1 MSDMRLLVIEDDSEA
16 AGYLVKAFREQ
27 GHMADHAADGIDGYA
42 RAAEGDYDV
51 LIVDRMLPKLDGLS
65 LISSLRAQ
73 KNETPVLILSA
84 LGLEKSTS
92 YGQEIKIKDNSPIL
106 ATVKKAALGFVQEL
120 IDKTVAD
127 AQAEVKWKSV
137 INDAIIRDMK
147 KLYRDTFERHAR
159 ELVAARAKE
168 SAEADVEKF
177 FAGVVEGG

>member
-1 MSDMRLLVIEDDSEA
+1 MPEPAQPSNAPPSYKQYLNIVRERVLDAVKPYVDNPTEVDAWVRRRVEALIEP
-16 AGYLVKAFREQ
+16 
-27 GHMADHAADGIDGYA
+27 
-42 RAAEGDYDV
+42 
-51 LIVDRMLPKLDGLS
+51 LIF
-65 LISSLRAQ
+65 
-73 KNETPVLILSA
+73 SA
-84 LGLEKSTS
+84 LGLEKSTF